1 MSAILLN
8 GAIVHYE
15 VIGRGRPIIF
25 LHGWVGSWRYWV
37 PAMQTASTGF
47 RAYGLD
53 LWGFGDSAR
62 DVDRYGLDKQVALLD
77 QFLQELGMGKI
88 AIVGHGLGAVVG
100 LLFTMRYPS
109 VVDRIMAV
117 EAPLD
122 VNAITNRLR
131 TAQLPELVEWLLSK
145 DPTAEPARIDAVK
158 ADPLALSVSF
168 NSPDLSHLSNQ
179 MSNFNNPCLLVYGQ
193 NDPAITI
200 PAFEP
205 LSAPMSMHEVIL
217 EQTAHFPML
226 DDSARF
232 TRLLTDFLS
241 LESGESPR
249 DLQMKEEW
257 KRRVR

>member
-1 MSAILLN
+1 MSAILLD

-47 RAYGLD
+47 RAYSLD
-53 LWGFGDSAR
+53 MWGFGDSAR
-62 DVDRYGLDKQVALLD
+62 DVNRYGLDKQVALLD

-100 LLFTMRYPS
+100 LLFTLRYPS

-122 VNAITNRLR
+122 ENSINSRLR

-145 DPTAEPARIDAVK
+145 EPTAEPARVDAVK
-158 ADPLALSVSF
+158 TDYLALSASF
-168 NSPDLSHLSNQ
+168 SSPDLAHFSSQVGSL
-179 MSNFNNPCLLVYGQ
+179 NNPCLLVYGQ
-193 NDPAITI
+193 NDPAITV

-205 LSAPMSMHEVIL
+205 LSSPMNMHTVIL
-217 EQTAHFPML
+217 EQMAHFPML
-226 DDSARF
+226 EDNARF
-232 TRLLTDFLS
+232 NRLLTDFLS
-241 LESGESPR
+241 LEPGESPR